1 MELVVKVE
9 KAFTPV
15 SVSAKL
21 RRIGLLEEY
30 IMKCLF
36 LLTEIFPSR
45 VVARREQ
52 QIQSPNCFF
61 DYFTWDDRLAGL
73 LLAYLTPSEQRM

>member
-30 IMKCLF
+30 IMKCLL

-45 VVARREQ
+45 VVARRE
-52 QIQSPNCFF
+52 
-61 DYFTWDDRLAGL
+61 
-73 LLAYLTPSEQRM
+73 